1 MVSERDDLE
10 NIDSDTEILPN
21 PGNLAMALVEKEMKG
36 AYQLSATENP
46 AVRTALRVKKKFG
59 FVDGSVTEPAKD
71 AADHEDWLSAKSMVT
86 LWILNTVD
94 SKVRR
99 TLANKEDPAE
109 LWKEIKER
117 FSEGNGPRIQEIKA
131 ELACGLC
138 KCNLNS
144 ELEKKREEDRIHQF
158 LLGLDDAI
166 YGGVRT
172 SIISTDPLPNLNQVY
187 SKVKSVERINTVMR
201 GREQQTPQTAFVTQ
215 RNSVMSKEEKLKL
228 TCTNCKKKGHTAE
241 TCYQTIGYP
250 EWWGE
255 RAGQQGGGRGGGRGM
270 GRGRGMVRANAVIGP
285 NSGDGEISTEAERS
299 GYIGLTNE
307 QWSTL
312 IKLLEE
318 KQGATPA

>member
-10 NIDSDTEILPN
+10 KIDSDTEILPN
-21 PGNLAMALVEKEMKG
+21 PGNLAIALVQFNGDNFDEW
-36 AYQLSATENP
+36 AQ
-46 AVRTALRVKKKFG
+46 AVWTALRVKKKFG

-109 LWKEIKER
+109 LWKEIKEL
-117 FSEGNGPRIQEIKA
+117 FSEGNGPRIQENKA
-131 ELACGLC
+131 ELAVCRQGNSSVIEYFGKLQVLWEDLLNYETSPECKCGLC

-172 SIISTDPLPNLNQVY
+172 SIINTDPLPNLNQVY
-187 SKVKSVERINTVMR
+187 SKVKYVERINTVMR

-215 RNSVMSKEEKLKL
+215 RNNVMFKEEKLKM

-250 EWWGE
+250 EW
-255 RAGQQGGGRGGGRGM
+255 
-270 GRGRGMVRANAVIGP
+270 
-285 NSGDGEISTEAERS
+285 
-299 GYIGLTNE
+299 
-307 QWSTL
+307 
-312 IKLLEE
+312 
-318 KQGATPA
+318 